1 MLAIDIGGSKF
12 AAGLVTMRGELL
24 DRARVEVEADV
35 GPQSHFASL
44 VTIVSEQLERA
55 RRHHRLDV
63 RAIGIGSAGPIERNC
78 ETVSPINIPAWRR
91 FELRQHLVDFTGL
104 PVYGDLDAKAL
115 ALAEGWLGAA
125 RGVKSFAAM
134 TVSTGVGG
142 GFIID
147 GELLDGVSGNAGHVG
162 HIIVEPGGRRCGC
175 GARGCLEAEA
185 SGLAIEAITGRSPSE
200 PTYDIMRRTGKL
212 VGRAAGMICST
223 LDLDLVVVGGSVA
236 LGFAATFYNAAQEEI
251 DEVAR
256 IGQGAAARITPARL
270 ADQGPLIGAAAVGIR
285 GMRRAHRVARR
296 ASAREASIEA
306 LGGSTSE
313 PSLVGDGGDRRPTP
327 DADGSDE

>member
-1 MLAIDIGGSKF
+1 
-12 AAGLVTMRGELL
+12 
-24 DRARVEVEADV
+24 
-35 GPQSHFASL
+35 P
-44 VTIVSEQLERA
+44 
-55 RRHHRLDV
+55 
-63 RAIGIGSAGPIERNC
+63 SA
-78 ETVSPINIPAWRR
+78 
-91 FELRQHLVDFTGL
+91 
-104 PVYGDLDAKAL
+104 
-115 ALAEGWLGAA
+115 
-125 RGVKSFAAM
+125 
-134 TVSTGVGG
+134 
-142 GFIID
+142 
-147 GELLDGVSGNAGHVG
+147 
-162 HIIVEPGGRRCGC
+162 
-175 GARGCLEAEA
+175 
-185 SGLAIEAITGRSPSE
+185 

-285 GMRRAHRVARR
+285 GMRRAQRVARR